1 MNNSN
6 TKILLATSIALL
18 LSSNVNAAA
27 SAAKTTT
34 DSANAAVTNEVNV
47 SFDHPQ
53 TIAVAEPTNVTGAA
67 TDTGTSRTTW
77 VITSNNAVDVSFTGT
92 SKSDTGTE
100 FAAPRFHKQDVD
112 ANGDAIDNNYDHLTT
127 LFGAI
132 VSGHQSRSGTADAW
146 KGGATPAGIP
156 TTLVASTGNPGEKF
170 GRVMPSDAGVFNLD
184 LYATGRGDTST
195 TQSGVYSTTL
205 TAVITA
211 DEQE

>member
-1 MNNSN
+1 MKNSN
-6 TKILLATSIALL
+6 TKILLTASVAVL
-18 LSSNVNAAA
+18 LSSNANAAA
-27 SAAKTTT
+27 SAAVTST
-34 DSANAAVTNEVNV
+34 DAVSASVTNEVNV

-53 TIAVAEPTNVTGAA
+53 TIAVADPTNVTGAA

-77 VITSNNAVDVSFTGT
+77 VITSNNAVDVAFTGT
-92 SKSDTGTE
+92 SKDDDGTT

-112 ANGDAIDNNYDHLTT
+112 ADGDAVSLNYDHLTT
-127 LFGAI
+127 KFGAI
-132 VSGHQSRSGTADAW
+132 ISGHESNSGLVDAW
-146 KGGATPAGIP
+146 QGGATPNGIP
-156 TTLVASTGNPGEKF
+156 TTLVAATGNPGDSF